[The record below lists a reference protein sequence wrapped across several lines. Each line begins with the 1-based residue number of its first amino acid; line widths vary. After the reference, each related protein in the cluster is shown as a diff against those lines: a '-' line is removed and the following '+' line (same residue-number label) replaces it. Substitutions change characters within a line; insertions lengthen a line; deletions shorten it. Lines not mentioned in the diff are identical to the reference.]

1 MSKATKH
8 WKKVLAAAISA
19 AMLGGLLS
27 GCQSAGTENG
37 QAEVKQAEG
46 GQSEGESQDE
56 TGKTD
61 SGEASEVSDSGNTG
75 DVNEEGR
82 PIVTIWSDW
91 QVSEHFAD
99 QGDAYYWQEIE
110 KATGV
115 DLQFVDS
122 SGRKDALSIL
132 IGTDDLPDII
142 IEYNGE
148 VSGGVQKLLADGS
161 ILPLN
166 ELMDAGYMPNLKA
179 YLESDPEVD
188 KLMKNDEG
196 LYAWAPMIRK
206 ADSPLVFNGNMIRQ
220 DWLDELGLAMPET
233 IQEMEDVL
241 LAFKEEKGCD
251 TGYSFAW
258 KNYQRMVNAFGIC
271 EEMYVGEDNKVH
283 YGFIE
288 DAYLD
293 FLTLFNRWYEMGILD
308 PDGFTQEIDAFYAK
322 IATGR
327 TGLVWGNTGGELG
340 KIETMKADNPEIDYQ
355 PAPNPVLNKGDSG
368 PCRPCPRSRRRA
380 ASTTPQRN
388 GI

>member
-1 MSKATKH
+1 MSKETKQ

-142 IEYNGE
+142 IEYN
-148 VSGGVQKLLADGS
+148 
-161 ILPLN
+161 
-166 ELMDAGYMPNLKA
+166 
-179 YLESDPEVD
+179 
-188 KLMKNDEG
+188 
-196 LYAWAPMIRK
+196 
-206 ADSPLVFNGNMIRQ
+206 
-220 DWLDELGLAMPET
+220 
-233 IQEMEDVL
+233 
-241 LAFKEEKGCD
+241 
-251 TGYSFAW
+251 
-258 KNYQRMVNAFGIC
+258 
-271 EEMYVGEDNKVH
+271 
-283 YGFIE
+283 
-288 DAYLD
+288 
-293 FLTLFNRWYEMGILD
+293 
-308 PDGFTQEIDAFYAK
+308 
-322 IATGR
+322 
-327 TGLVWGNTGGELG
+327 
-340 KIETMKADNPEIDYQ
+340 
-355 PAPNPVLNKGDSG
+355 SG
-368 PCRPCPRSRRRA
+368 P
-380 ASTTPQRN
+380 
-388 GI
+388 